1 MSFFNLQLGLTDSQN
16 NSRITL
22 FFVSNVPNISFFCT
36 GESYLLRFPCY
47 PREFIH
53 LYALCCL
60 LCKVHLER
68 CSLPSSQWY
77 AEKKEKFQKA
87 VLPVVLIAYVCLGKF
102 YLSPRYFCTA
112 VRSVALT
119 SWFVELI
126 SHQCHGIAATETGQ
140 FLCPHLTCSQNC
152 DPVVISRLSSVFAT
166 AGRCPVS
173 FSFLFFG
180 KDGPKCF
187 MFSWRNYSLRVQ
199 LPAWGEVGRTPPYK
213 MAT

>member
-16 NSRITL
+16 NGRVTL
-22 FFVSNVPNISFFCT
+22 FFVSNVPNFFFFFRT
-36 GESYLLRFPCY
+36 SESYLLHFPCY
-47 PREFIH
+47 PCEFVH
-53 LYALCCL
+53 LYALHCL

-68 CSLPSSQWY
+68 WCSPPSQWY
-77 AEKKEKFQKA
+77 VEQKEKFQKA
-87 VLPVVLIAYVCLGKF
+87 VLPVALIVYVCLGKF

-126 SHQCHGIAATETGQ
+126 SHQYHGIAATETRQ

-152 DPVVISRLSSVFAT
+152 DPVVISRPSSVFAT

-173 FSFLFFG
+173 FSFLLFA
-180 KDGPKCF
+180 KDSPKCF
-187 MFSWRNYSLRVQ
+187 VFSWRNYSLRVQ
-199 LPAWGEVGRTPPYK
+199 LPA
-213 MAT
+213 